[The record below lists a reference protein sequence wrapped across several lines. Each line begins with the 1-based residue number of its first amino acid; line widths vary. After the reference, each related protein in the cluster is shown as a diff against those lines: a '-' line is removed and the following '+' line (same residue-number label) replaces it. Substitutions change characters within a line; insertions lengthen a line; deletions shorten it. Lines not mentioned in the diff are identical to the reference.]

1 MLKTLFKKKRNACNI
16 EIQRNYSVVCTHV
29 WGCQM
34 FASCSLHYLAQE
46 SVTLKVNQL
55 ERHWDSG
62 STSPIKEK
70 ERGGKETVKR

>member
-1 MLKTLFKKKRNACNI
+1 
-16 EIQRNYSVVCTHV
+16 
-29 WGCQM
+29 M

-46 SVTLKVNQL
+46 SVTVKVNQL

-70 ERGGKETVKR
+70 ERGGKEREKRRREEEERKQ